1 MKKRLVVLVMASML
15 VFALAGCGKKNAGS
29 NTNNEVAENA
39 EAGTGTENTEDT
51 EAEENQDAASQ
62 ENTSEVITAEKVEV
76 ADSADVLNKVWDT
89 FEETQKFAAM
99 GGDFN
104 TPVDNAAGIF
114 NIEDTEN
121 LTYMLYLP
129 AENVEM
135 IDEAASL
142 MHAMNANTFT
152 GAAFHVTDAA
162 NAQVLISALKENI
175 LNTQWMCG
183 FPDKLMIF
191 TVNDEYVVSAFGNA
205 EIMENFKTGLME
217 VYGDAAVFVLEE
229 TIS

>member
-1 MKKRLVVLVMASML
+1 
-15 VFALAGCGKKNAGS
+15 
-29 NTNNEVAENA
+29 
-39 EAGTGTENTEDT
+39 
-51 EAEENQDAASQ
+51 
-62 ENTSEVITAEKVEV
+62 
-76 ADSADVLNKVWDT
+76 
-89 FEETQKFAAM
+89 
-99 GGDFN
+99 
-104 TPVDNAAGIF
+104 
-114 NIEDTEN
+114 
-121 LTYMLYLP
+121 MLYLP